1 MRLIR
6 RFLLPLLFK
15 KAGEKI
21 FKDMDERMRG
31 NSRPADTRREGEVRV
46 DKKDETKSSQVE
58 EGEYVEYEE
67 IKG

>member
-1 MRLIR
+1 M
-6 RFLLPLLFK
+6 LFK

-31 NSRPADTRREGEVRV
+31 NARPADSRREGEIRV
-46 DKKDETKSSQVE
+46 EKKEDTKSSQVE

-67 IKG
+67 IN

>member
-6 RFLLPLLFK
+6 RFILPVLFK

-21 FKDMDERMRG
+21 FKDMDERMHG
-31 NSRPADTRREGEVRV
+31 NARPADSRREGEIRV
-46 DKKDETKSSQVE
+46 EKKEDTKSSQVE

-67 IKG
+67 IN